1 MGNRSKKMKKSIITV
16 VGKDCVGIIARICTY
31 LADNGV
37 NIPDISQ
44 TIVDGYFNMMMIA
57 DTNGSAKEFLT
68 ISEELEALGREIGC
82 IVKLQREDIFNRM
95 QRI

>member
-1 MGNRSKKMKKSIITV
+1 
-16 VGKDCVGIIARICTY
+16 
-31 LADNGV
+31 
-37 NIPDISQ
+37 
-44 TIVDGYFNMMMIA
+44 MMIA

>member
-1 MGNRSKKMKKSIITV
+1 MKKSSITV

-37 NIPDISQ
+37 NILDISQ

>member
-1 MGNRSKKMKKSIITV
+1 MKKSIITV

-37 NIPDISQ
+37 NILDISQ
-44 TIVDGYFNMMMIA
+44 TIVDGYFIMMMIA

>member
-37 NIPDISQ
+37 NILDICQ

>member
-1 MGNRSKKMKKSIITV
+1 MRKPEISMKKSIITV

-37 NIPDISQ
+37 NILDISQ

-57 DTNGSAKEFLT
+57 DTNGSSKEFLT

>member
-1 MGNRSKKMKKSIITV
+1 MKAIVSVFARDSKGITAYV
-16 VGKDCVGIIARICTY
+16 TAL
-31 LADNGV
+31 LAEKEI
-37 NIPDISQ
+37 NILDISQ

-57 DTNGSAKEFLT
+57 DTNGSSKEFLT

>member
-1 MGNRSKKMKKSIITV
+1 MKKTIITV

-37 NIPDISQ
+37 NILDISQ